1 MKEVKKVYQSQGIEI
16 SDKHLEVMIKQMMKK
31 VIVVD
36 SGDTDLNVGVQLSL
50 NNITKINRNALLS
63 GKTPATFKPV
73 LLGISKS
80 SVETDSFLS
89 AGLKENVIIGKLI
102 PAGTGCQGDRPQN
115 LIVAEKAKE
124 LRDKRIA
131 RMKEVHD
138 EEFDKL
144 VSGSDD
150 RDTMDSVEASVEE
163 SILQDAE
170 TADNNSMDIQSEE

>member
-1 MKEVKKVYQSQGIEI
+1 
-16 SDKHLEVMIKQMMKK
+16 MKK
-31 VIVVD
+31 ISILGSTGSIGTQTLDVVREH
-36 SGDTDLNVGVQLSL
+36 GDIEVTALACGGNV
-50 NNITKINRNALLS
+50 KLLEEQMRRFR
-63 GKTPATFKPV
+63 P
-73 LLGISKS
+73 
-80 SVETDSFLS
+80 
-89 AGLKENVIIGKLI
+89 KL
-102 PAGTGCQGDRPQN
+102 
-115 LIVAEKAKE
+115 VAVWTEEKAKE

-144 VSGSDD
+144 VSDSDD